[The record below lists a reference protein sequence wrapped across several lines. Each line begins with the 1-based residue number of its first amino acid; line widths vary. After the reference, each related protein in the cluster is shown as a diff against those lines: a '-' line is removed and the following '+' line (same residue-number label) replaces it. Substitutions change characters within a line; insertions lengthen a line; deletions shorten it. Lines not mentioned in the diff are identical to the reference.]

1 MASSVVQTGQGGRGG
16 REDRPGPVRAQ
27 RAESGQAPPSESS
40 RVGVRQRGRE
50 ERLARI
56 LEAARACFAER
67 GYAATTVETIAVRA
81 AVSNGLLYKHFEGK
95 EHLFQAV
102 VTDIVRDWV
111 RALVPTDAEG
121 LSPTAK
127 LEAMFRR
134 SVAFCRTNPLLPA
147 VLSGDKR
154 FELARIGNSNRGR
167 VHAHRQ
173 LVASVLADGIAR
185 GEFRRDLDVEATA
198 DLIQHIHAE
207 YASRAYRDDPEFP
220 YDDALVDAAVRF
232 IYAAVRA

>member
-1 MASSVVQTGQGGRGG
+1 MSIRQQG
-16 REDRPGPVRAQ
+16 REQ
-27 RAESGQAPPSESS
+27 RLQRIVDAARGCFAEQGFAGTTVE
-40 RVGVRQRGRE
+40 
-50 ERLARI
+50 AI
-56 LEAARACFAER
+56 AARAS
-67 GYAATTVETIAVRA
+67 
-81 AVSNGLLYKHFEGK
+81 VSNGLLYKHFQGK
-95 EHLFQAV
+95 EHLFQVV

-111 RALVPTDAEG
+111 RALVPAESEALG
-121 LSPTAK
+121 PTQK

-154 FELARIGNSNRGR
+154 FELARIGSPDRGR

-173 LVASVLADGIAR
+173 LVASVLADGIAK
-185 GEFRRDLDVEATA
+185 GEFRADLEVDATA

-207 YASRAYRDDPEFP
+207 YASRAYRNDPEFP

-232 IYAAVRA
+232 IHAAVRA